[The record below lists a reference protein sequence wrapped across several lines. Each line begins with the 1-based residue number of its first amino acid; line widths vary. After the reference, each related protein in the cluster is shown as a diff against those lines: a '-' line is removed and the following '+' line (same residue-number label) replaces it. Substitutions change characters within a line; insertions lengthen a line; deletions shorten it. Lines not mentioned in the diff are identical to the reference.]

1 MRKTARHRKFAR
13 RKARFMHDRRAEI
26 MLSQEDQKLRDQEFD
41 LLTGYAAYFVA
52 SWAFLFMVLTKID
65 AEVWM
70 WGAMGVVNTL
80 VMLYYS
86 GEIADLGRRLRED
99 SKMRRTGIK
108 DVTHHYSRLIKSGSM
123 GAETSASDR
132 IELVDGGEYDLFV
145 KYGLGENDDRNEQQG
160 ENHVQQRCQQYG

>member
-1 MRKTARHRKFAR
+1 
-13 RKARFMHDRRAEI
+13 
-26 MLSQEDQKLRDQEFD
+26 
-41 LLTGYAAYFVA
+41 
-52 SWAFLFMVLTKID
+52 MVLTKID

-108 DVTHHYSRLIKSGSM
+108 DGAHHYSRLIKSGSM

-132 IELVDGGEYDLFV
+132 IKLVDGGEYDLFV
-145 KYGLGENDDRNEQQG
+145 KYGLGEDGDKNDQRG
-160 ENHVQQRCQQYG
+160 ESHVQQRGQQFE

>member
-1 MRKTARHRKFAR
+1 LGQENHRLR
-13 RKARFMHDRRAEI
+13 RQDFY
-26 MLSQEDQKLRDQEFD
+26 D
-41 LLTGYAAYFVA
+41 LLAGHFAYLVA
-52 SWAFLFMVLTKID
+52 SWTFLFMVLTKID

-108 DVTHHYSRLIKSGSM
+108 DGAHHYSRLIKSGSM

-145 KYGLGENDDRNEQQG
+145 KYGLGEDGDKNDQRG
-160 ENHVQQRCQQYG
+160 ESHVQQRGQQFE

>member
-1 MRKTARHRKFAR
+1 MGQENHRLR
-13 RKARFMHDRRAEI
+13 RQDFY
-26 MLSQEDQKLRDQEFD
+26 D
-41 LLTGYAAYFVA
+41 LLAGHFAYLVA
-52 SWAFLFMVLTKID
+52 SWTFLFMVLTKID

-108 DVTHHYSRLIKSGSM
+108 DGAHHYSRLIKSGSM
-123 GAETSASDR
+123 GDETPDGDR
-132 IELVDGGEYDLFV
+132 IELVEVDGGEYDLFV
-145 KYGLGENDDRNEQQG
+145 KYGLGEDSDKNEQQR
-160 ENHVQQRCQQYG
+160 ENHVQQRCQQYE

>member
-1 MRKTARHRKFAR
+1 MGQENHRLR
-13 RKARFMHDRRAEI
+13 RQDFY
-26 MLSQEDQKLRDQEFD
+26 D
-41 LLTGYAAYFVA
+41 LLAGHFAYLVA
-52 SWAFLFMVLTKID
+52 SWTFLFMVLTKID

-70 WGAMGVVNTL
+70 WGVMWVVNTL

-99 SKMRRTGIK
+99 RKTRGTGIK
-108 DVTHHYSRLIKSGSM
+108 DGAHHYSRLIKSGSM

-145 KYGLGENDDRNEQQG
+145 KYGLGEDGDKNVQRG
-160 ENHVQQRCQQYG
+160 ESHVQQRCQQFE